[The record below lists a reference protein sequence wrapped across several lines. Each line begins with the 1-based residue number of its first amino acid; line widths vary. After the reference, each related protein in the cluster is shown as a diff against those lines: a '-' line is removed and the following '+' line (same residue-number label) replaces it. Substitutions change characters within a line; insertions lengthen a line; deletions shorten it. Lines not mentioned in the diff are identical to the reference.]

1 MPLPPGRDSMGPMFT
16 GIIQD
21 VGSLEQVEAR
31 PDGADWRIRT
41 HLDMGGW
48 QLGDSV
54 AVDGCCLTA
63 TAFPEPGV
71 FAATLSA
78 ETLAKTG
85 FADAAPGRRLN
96 LEPALRLGDALGGHW
111 VTGHVDD
118 VAEVVSVAPA
128 GEHVRM
134 DFTVPAHLAGYVV
147 VKGSVTINGVSLT
160 VNAVDK
166 RRFSVNLIPHT
177 LSHTNLGD
185 LAAGDRVNLET
196 DILGRYVERLL
207 EAKEEQA

>member
-1 MPLPPGRDSMGPMFT
+1 MFT

-21 VGSLEQVEAR
+21 VGRLERIDVKS
-31 PDGADWRIRT
+31 DGADWRVST
-41 HLDMGGW
+41 HLGMGGW

-54 AVDGCCLTA
+54 AVDGCCLTV

-71 FAATLSA
+71 FAATLSP
-78 ETLAKTG
+78 ETLAKTS
-85 FADAAPGRRLN
+85 FAGAMPGRRLN

-118 VAEVVSVAPA
+118 VAEVVAVAPV

-134 DFTVPAHLAGYVV
+134 DFIVPAHLAGYVV
-147 VKGSVTINGVSLT
+147 VKGSVTLNGVSLT
-160 VNAVDK
+160 VNAVDN

-185 LAAGDRVNLET
+185 LAPADRVNLET

-207 EAKEEQA
+207 QAKEDNA